1 MLREENETRNP
12 QSANP
17 ARVCREA
24 ASVQPL
30 VTSSSPVIHA
40 EKNDAPR
47 EGKNAPSIRAAAC
60 RMPSAFNRAMIA
72 ENATTNAQ
80 IPRMPALAP
89 CTAWTNPLEFERSA
103 VNVIGWVRRS
113 VQQANRPT
121 TSAEQT
127 CAISRKAPALRLPNI
142 PAPTAE
148 IKKEGPALTHKRG
161 MDRSNGWRSPMD
173 APFCG

>member
-47 EGKNAPSIRAAAC
+47 EGKNAPSIRAA
-60 RMPSAFNRAMIA
+60 SVSYSLTSGS
-72 ENATTNAQ
+72 EV
-80 IPRMPALAP
+80 
-89 CTAWTNPLEFERSA
+89 E
-103 VNVIGWVRRS
+103 VRLY
-113 VQQANRPT
+113 RP
-121 TSAEQT
+121 
-127 CAISRKAPALRLPNI
+127 K
-142 PAPTAE
+142 
-148 IKKEGPALTHKRG
+148 GH
-161 MDRSNGWRSPMD
+161 NG
-173 APFCG
+173 